1 MVYWIHQEILL
12 SVFRHRVLIAI
23 GWLSFLVGFAGIF
36 LPGLPTTGFWIIA
49 AFAFLRTNERM
60 YRRILADKRFGPGIR
75 LFVEE
80 RKITARGKAI
90 SMGAMWFGSSI
101 SIVVIPLVWLKV
113 VIAAAVG
120 LGSVLIWLIPT
131 AQPEAHISHSDEGKG
146 L

>member
-1 MVYWIHQEILL
+1 LSIL
-12 SVFRHRVLIAI
+12 RHRVLILI
-23 GWLSFLVGFAGIF
+23 GWLGFLIGFAGIF

-90 SMGAMWFGSSI
+90 SLGAMWFGSCI
-101 SIVVIPLVWLKV
+101 SIVVIPLVWLKI
-113 VIAAAVG
+113 VIAASAG
-120 LGSVLIWLIPT
+120 LGSILILLIPT
-131 AQPEAHISHSDEGKG
+131 AHSKSQTSRSDEAQGQ
-146 L
+146 